1 MLEFSTWTIVF
12 GITIV
17 VLLII
22 LAAVVLWDVFR

>member
-17 VLLII
+17 ALLII

>member
-12 GITIV
+12 GITIA

>member
-12 GITIV
+12 GITIL

>member
-17 VLLII
+17 MLLII
-22 LAAVVLWDVFR
+22 LAAIVLWDVFR